1 VLAINIWPQIKNNL
15 PNVQKP
21 AQYIGGEYN
30 QISKDPAKVAA
41 SMAFCFPDTY
51 EIGMSHL
58 GLRIIYEAINAED
71 DLLCERV
78 FAPQADMEAKL
89 RQQHLPL
96 FSLENHRPLAEF
108 DLIGFT
114 LQYEM
119 SYSNVLNMLELAE
132 MPLLSDQRNSW
143 PLVIA
148 GGPCVYNPE
157 PLSDF
162 IDIFVIGEGEQVVIE
177 LMRLVKEVKIAN
189 GDKQELLNRALKIE
203 GLYIPCFY
211 KKVATKNGII
221 IREPQSGQA
230 SAVVKKRLC
239 ADLDKSIFPLKAL
252 LPNIQAVHDRLM
264 LEIMRGCG
272 RGCRFCQAG
281 VIYRPIR
288 ERNLNLLR
296 EQARQLVAATGYEDI
311 GLLSLSSADYSCIS
325 ELIDMLIADHSC
337 SNVGVALPSLRV
349 DAFSVD
355 LAAKVQQVR
364 KSGLTFAPEAG
375 SQRMR
380 NIINKGVSEE
390 DIFAATEAA
399 FSQGYTAIKLYFMI
413 GLPYEN
419 NEDVAAIADL
429 TQRILY
435 AGKNVKPAEIRKPLK
450 LTLGVA
456 SFVPKPHTPFQ
467 WHGADGEDVLKE
479 KQELLKKQLRPIKSI
494 TMNYHDI
501 TTSLLEAAFARGDCR
516 LGKVLLRAHAKGC
529 RFDGWKE
536 FFRADLWE
544 QAFEEEGLDYR
555 QIAAQTFNHEDALP
569 WQHISSCVDSDWL
582 WQENVKAADGQPTV
596 DCRNG
601 ECNCC
606 GVCSNLDAANV
617 LAQKAGDDHE

>member
-1 VLAINIWPQIKNNL
+1 MLTISIWPQIKKNL
-15 PNVQKP
+15 PDVQKP
-21 AQYIGGEYN
+21 AQYIGGEFN
-30 QISKDPAKVAA
+30 QISKDAAKVSA
-41 SMAFCFPDTY
+41 SMVFCFPDTY

-58 GLRIIYEAINAED
+58 GLRIIYEAINAEE
-71 DLLCERV
+71 DLLCERA

-96 FSLENHRPLAEF
+96 FSLENHRPLKEF
-108 DLIGFT
+108 DIVGFT

-132 MPLLSDQRNSW
+132 IPLIAADRMGW

-162 IDIFVIGEGEQVVIE
+162 IDVFVIGEGEQVSIE
-177 LMRLVKEVKIAN
+177 LMRLVKEIKN
-189 GDKQELLNRALKIE
+189 EGGDKQELLNRALKID

-211 KKVATKNGII
+211 KKVAAKTGVI
-221 IREPQSGQA
+221 IREPESGQVP
-230 SAVVKKRLC
+230 AVVKKRLC
-239 ADLDKSIFPLKAL
+239 VDLDKTVFPLKAL
-252 LPNIQAVHDRLM
+252 LPNIQTVHDRLM

-281 VIYRPIR
+281 IIYRPIR
-288 ERNLNLLR
+288 ERDPDLLR

-325 ELIDMLIADHSC
+325 ELIDMLMADHSC
-337 SNVGVALPSLRV
+337 RNVGVALPSLRV

-375 SQRMR
+375 SQQLR

-390 DIFAATEAA
+390 NIFAATEAA

-413 GLPYEN
+413 GLPYES
-419 NEDVAAIADL
+419 NEDVVAIADL
-429 TQRILY
+429 AQRVLL
-435 AGKNVKPAEIRKPLK
+435 AGRKVKPAEIRKPLK

-467 WHGADGEDVLKE
+467 WHGANNEEVLKE

-494 TMNYHDI
+494 TLNYHDI
-501 TTSLLEAAFARGDCR
+501 TTSLLEAAFARGDSR
-516 LGKVLLRAHAKGC
+516 LGKVLLRAHDKGC

-536 FFRADLWE
+536 YFRADLWA
-544 QAFEEEGLDYR
+544 QAFVEEGLDYR
-555 QIAAQTFNHEDALP
+555 NIATQTFACDDALP
-569 WQHISSCVDSDWL
+569 WQHISCGIDSDWL
-582 WQENVKAADGQPTV
+582 WQENLKAASGQPTV

-601 ECNCC
+601 DCNGC
-606 GVCSNLDAANV
+606 GVCANLASANV
-617 LAQKAGDDHE
+617 LATRAGDDHE